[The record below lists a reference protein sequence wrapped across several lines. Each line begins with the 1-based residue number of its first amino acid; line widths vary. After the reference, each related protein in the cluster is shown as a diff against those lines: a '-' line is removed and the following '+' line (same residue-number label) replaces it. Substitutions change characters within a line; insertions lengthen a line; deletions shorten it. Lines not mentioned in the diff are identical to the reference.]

1 MPYISV
7 PVLFVWGISLPAVV
21 SSWSPQHCVYMRCS
35 VDFAGRCSISAVN
48 LPKHVDSVIN
58 KRLSKSS
65 ATLWNSP
72 SRSKDT
78 PPDLAPPHRLHRLLP
93 SRIYEFPFYPPTFDF
108 YLETN
113 QSPARPPWAL
123 NHSLLSNRLLVS
135 VFSSVNVFECEFW
148 NLLRLSPS
156 TVLSGALFLFV
167 YIWWWLSLFFSPYSW
182 CNHLRKCTQE
192 YLHTS
197 PYLHLH
203 MMHDDTVAPES
214 IWTLLKCTSLVW
226 TELENE
232 ISNKWF

>member
-93 SRIYEFPFYPPTFDF
+93 SCIYEFPFYPPTFDF

-113 QSPARPPWAL
+113 QSPARPHEHLIIPSFQTA
-123 NHSLLSNRLLVS
+123 S
-135 VFSSVNVFECEFW
+135 SSVSSVQLMCSNVNFEIFFVFH
-148 NLLRLSPS
+148 RRPS
-156 TVLSGALFLFV
+156 SVV
-167 YIWWWLSLFFSPYSW
+167 LFFCLFIFGGGFLCSLVLILDVTIFESVLKNT
-182 CNHLRKCTQE
+182 CIL
-192 YLHTS
+192 LHTFTCIWC
-197 PYLHLH
+197 
-203 MMHDDTVAPES
+203 MMIQWPQKVFGHS
-214 IWTLLKCTSLVW
+214 
-226 TELENE
+226 
-232 ISNKWF
+232 

>member
-1 MPYISV
+1 M
-7 PVLFVWGISLPAVV
+7 L
-21 SSWSPQHCVYMRCS
+21 SWSPQHCVYMRCS

-113 QSPARPPWAL
+113 
-123 NHSLLSNRLLVS
+123 HLLVHREHS
-135 VFSSVNVFECEFW
+135 IIPSFQTASSSVSSVQLMCSNVNFEIFFVFHR
-148 NLLRLSPS
+148 RLSS
-156 TVLSGALFLFV
+156 VVHFFFSFFLYLVVAFSILYSLFL
-167 YIWWWLSLFFSPYSW
+167 
-182 CNHLRKCTQE
+182 
-192 YLHTS
+192 
-197 PYLHLH
+197 
-203 MMHDDTVAPES
+203 M
-214 IWTLLKCTSLVW
+214 
-226 TELENE
+226 
-232 ISNKWF
+232 